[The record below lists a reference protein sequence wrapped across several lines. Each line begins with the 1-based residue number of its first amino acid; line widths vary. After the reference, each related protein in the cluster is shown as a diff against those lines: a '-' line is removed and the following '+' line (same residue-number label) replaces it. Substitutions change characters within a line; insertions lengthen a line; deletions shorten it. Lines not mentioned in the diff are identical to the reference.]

1 MRVIRYREPYT
12 ERKYFF
18 CKISRLKIYK
28 NNKGTRMDIKE
39 KARVETVIIILRKI
53 IPKKDFNIRTIK
65 RILSEVIDYFENCS
79 LENRDE

>member
-28 NNKGTRMDIKE
+28 NNKGTRMIIGDKKVREIVVTNKE
-39 KARVETVIIILRKI
+39 KELIISITDNDI
-53 IPKKDFNIRTIK
+53 ITRDGC
-65 RILSEVIDYFENCS
+65 SVEVIQDCCDY
-79 LENRDE
+79 LYPRI